1 MIDEKN
7 KKNPESID
15 NEEGVKEER
24 NAARLHES
32 DELENTAGAGTGE
45 KVGEGSEVREKVME
59 DNEVLDKSEKSEI
72 DESKALR
79 DEIKNLKD
87 ENARLR
93 AEFIN
98 YRNALVRESE
108 ESIRRY
114 REKIIVRLIEIYD
127 DLSRAL
133 ENPDNSKKSL
143 ISGIKL
149 IHKSVERL
157 MFDEGLSVIMPEVGK
172 PFDPFSHEVEGTISS
187 NDVPDMAV
195 YDVIERGYN
204 LNGKVLKPARV
215 VVAVNDSSES

>member
-24 NAARLHES
+24 SAARLDES
-32 DELENTAGAGTGE
+32 DKLENTAGAATGE
-45 KVGEGSEVREKVME
+45 KVREGSEVREKVMN
-59 DNEVLDKSEKSEI
+59 DSEVHDKSETSEI
-72 DESKALR
+72 DELKALR

-114 REKIIVRLIEIYD
+114 REKIIIRLIEIYD
-127 DLSRAL
+127 NLSRAL
-133 ENPDNSKKSL
+133 ENSDNSKKSL

-149 IHKSVERL
+149 IHKSV
-157 MFDEGLSVIMPEVGK
+157 
-172 PFDPFSHEVEGTISS
+172 
-187 NDVPDMAV
+187 
-195 YDVIERGYN
+195 
-204 LNGKVLKPARV
+204 
-215 VVAVNDSSES
+215 